1 MIGLLASIITILFS
15 VGVYSL
21 ISEGTKAD
29 AEQKPIDSSFLVKM
43 TGFFLLLIVGI
54 FTVVLVG
61 YKFF

>member
-29 AEQKPIDSSFLVKM
+29 TEQKPIDSRFLVKM

-61 YKFF
+61 YNFF